1 MGWTSKSIS
10 QPQLNVVLI
19 RVAFVMVSVHSS
31 HTLTKTHLQRVGHAN
46 ELVLTSGFS
55 QTTNL
60 VLLSQNFQ
68 TQAMCS
74 TTGNFPPWGSVSGW
88 SPFKLYNLK
97 PSPNLHPTS
106 RNQLVVS
113 HFSTIC
119 ESTWGNFLLLW
130 LNTID
135 WVVIFFKKMK
145 LKFYSSEAWEAQG
158 QIAPLS
164 EVPLASRDS
173 VVP

>member
-1 MGWTSKSIS
+1 
-10 QPQLNVVLI
+10 
-19 RVAFVMVSVHSS
+19 MVSVHSS

-46 ELVLTSGFS
+46 ELALTPGFS

-74 TTGNFPPWGSVSGW
+74 TT
-88 SPFKLYNLK
+88 
-97 PSPNLHPTS
+97 
-106 RNQLVVS
+106 
-113 HFSTIC
+113 
-119 ESTWGNFLLLW
+119 
-130 LNTID
+130 
-135 WVVIFFKKMK
+135 FFFKMK
-145 LKFYSSEAWEAQG
+145 LNFYSSEAWEFQG
-158 QIAPLS
+158 QMAPLS